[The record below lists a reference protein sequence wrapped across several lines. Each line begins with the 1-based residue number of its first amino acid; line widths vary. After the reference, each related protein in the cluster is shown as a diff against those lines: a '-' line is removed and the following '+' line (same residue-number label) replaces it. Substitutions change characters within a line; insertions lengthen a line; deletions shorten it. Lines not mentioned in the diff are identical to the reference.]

1 MIRDHFR
8 VLKVDL
14 STGRGKIEEIEG
26 RNTCAGGSGLAAL
39 LFSRMGFSD
48 RSWEDPE
55 QPLIFAIGPLTGYF
69 PLMSKV
75 VCAFKSPY
83 HDQYAESHGGGRSA
97 LSMRFADLDALVITG
112 KAKRP
117 SCLVVGSRKLEV
129 KDVHYLWGKS
139 VQRTGQMLRRMAGGS
154 GHRSILRI
162 GPAGENGSAMACINV
177 DTYRH
182 FGRLGGGAVMGA
194 KNLKAI
200 VIVGDESFDLPA
212 GKDYTPLFQK
222 IYGQLTGTK
231 MMDKYH
237 NLGTPINVAVLNGI
251 KAMPCRNLQ
260 RTSDENISG
269 ITGETFAERT
279 LLRNTACSGCPVG
292 CIHLG
297 FVREKFSEP
306 NQYLYRQV
314 TYDHEPIA
322 TMGAMLSVLDA
333 FQVLTLLEIA
343 EKEGLDVM
351 SAGVALA
358 WATEAFEKGLLS
370 EKETLIPLKFGDA
383 GAYAQAVKHLGAG
396 TNDFYR
402 LLGQGTLKA
411 AQQYGGQDF
420 ACVLGQEMAGY
431 ATGEVF
437 FISQALGL
445 RHSHLDAGGYS
456 YDQKQKGKDPHVDQ
470 RMAAVPANFDQK
482 QQGKDAVHAVEFL
495 VQDEKARVLLTSMV
509 SCLFAREVYKEA
521 ALADCLSAVG
531 YRNLAE
537 NLDSVAQR
545 VQRIRWQMRM
555 KTGFDPGSVKIPE
568 RFNQVVTWK
577 GPMDTSYLNSLQK
590 TYAERIREMAK
601 LGESES
607 TITST
612 K

>member
-14 STGRGKIEEIEG
+14 STGRGQIEEIDG
-26 RNTCAGGSGLAAL
+26 RDLYAGGSGLAAL
-39 LFSRMGFSD
+39 LFHKYARPD
-48 RSWEDPE
+48 KSWEDPK
-55 QPLIFAIGPLTGYF
+55 QPLIFTIGPLTGYF

-97 LSMRFADLDALVITG
+97 LSMRFADLDALVITE

-139 VQRTGQMLRRMAGGS
+139 VQRTGQMLRRMVGGP

-162 GPAGENGSAMACINV
+162 GRAGENRSAMACINV

-200 VIVGDESFDLPA
+200 VIVGDESFELPA
-212 GKDYTPLFQK
+212 GKEYALLFQK
-222 IYGQLTGTK
+222 IYEQLTETS

-260 RTSDENISG
+260 RTSDEGISG
-269 ITGETFAERT
+269 ITGETFADRT
-279 LLRNTACSGCPVG
+279 LLRNTACAGCPVG

-314 TYDHEPIA
+314 SYDHEPIFA
-322 TMGAMLSVLDA
+322 MGAMLSVLDA
-333 FQVLTLLEIA
+333 FQVLTLLELS

-358 WATEAFEKGLLS
+358 WATEAFEKGLIT
-370 EKETLIPLKFGDA
+370 EKETLIPLKFGNA
-383 GAYAQAVKHLGAG
+383 GAYAQALKHLGTG
-396 TNDFYR
+396 TNDFYQ

-411 AQQYGGQDF
+411 AEHYGGTDF
-420 ACVLGQEMAGY
+420 ACVLGQEMGGY

-456 YDQKQKGKDPHVDQ
+456 YDQKQKGKDV
-470 RMAAVPANFDQK
+470 A
-482 QQGKDAVHAVEFL
+482 HAVEFL
-495 VQDEKARVLLTSMV
+495 IQDEKARVFLTSMV

-521 ALADCLSAVG
+521 VLADCLRAVG

-537 NLDSVAQR
+537 DLDSVSRR
-545 VQRIRWQMRM
+545 VQNMRWQIRM

-568 RFNQVVTWK
+568 RFKQVVTWK
-577 GPMDTSYLNSLQK
+577 GAMDTNYLDSLQK
-590 TYAERIREMAK
+590 TYAQKIREMEK
-601 LGESES
+601 SEESCASPTE
-607 TITST
+607 
-612 K
+612 

>member
-1 MIRDHFR
+1 
-8 VLKVDL
+8 
-14 STGRGKIEEIEG
+14 
-26 RNTCAGGSGLAAL
+26 
-39 LFSRMGFSD
+39 
-48 RSWEDPE
+48 
-55 QPLIFAIGPLTGYF
+55 
-69 PLMSKV
+69 
-75 VCAFKSPY
+75 
-83 HDQYAESHGGGRSA
+83 
-97 LSMRFADLDALVITG
+97 MRFADLDALVITG

-117 SCLVVGSRKLEV
+117 SCVVVGSRTLEV

-139 VQRTGQMLRRMAGGS
+139 VQRTGQMLRGMAGGS

-162 GPAGENGSAMACINV
+162 GPAGENRSAMACINV

-182 FGRLGGGAVMGA
+182 FGRLGGGGVMGA

-200 VIVGDESFDLPA
+200 VIMGDESFDLPP
-212 GKDYTPLFQK
+212 GKEYAQLFQK
-222 IYGQLTGTK
+222 IYGQLTTTS

-297 FVREKFSEP
+297 FLREKFAEP
-306 NQYLYRQV
+306 HQYLYRQV

-333 FQVLTLLEIA
+333 SQVLTLLEIA
-343 EKEGLDVM
+343 EKVGLDVM

-370 EKETLIPLKFGDA
+370 EKETLVPLKFGDA
-383 GAYAQAVKHLGAG
+383 GAYGQAVKHLGEGA
-396 TNDFYR
+396 NDFYR
-402 LLGQGTLKA
+402 LLGQGTFKA
-411 AQQYGGQDF
+411 AEHYGGADF

-437 FISQALGL
+437 FVSQALGL

-456 YDQKQKGKDPHVDQ
+456 FDQKQKGKDVAQ
-470 RMAAVPANFDQK
+470 
-482 QQGKDAVHAVEFL
+482 AVEFL
-495 VQDEKARVLLTSMV
+495 VQDEKARVFLTSMV
-509 SCLFAREVYKEA
+509 SCLFAREVYKESV
-521 ALADCLSAVG
+521 LADCLNAVG
-531 YRNLAE
+531 YKNLAE
-537 NLDSVAQR
+537 NVDSVARR
-545 VQRIRWQMRM
+545 VQNMRWQLRM
-555 KTGFDPGSVKIPE
+555 KTGYDPASVTIPK
-568 RFNQVVTWK
+568 RFTEVVTWK
-577 GPMDTSYLNSLQK
+577 GPMDTNYLDSLQK
-590 TYAERIREMAK
+590 TYDQRIREMGKAE
-601 LGESES
+601 ESG
-607 TITST
+607 TPGRD
-612 K
+612 

>member
-14 STGRGKIEEIEG
+14 STRRGQIEEIEG
-26 RNTCAGGSGLAAL
+26 RDTCAGGSGLATL
-39 LFSRMGFSD
+39 LFSRMGFPD

-83 HDQYAESHGGGRSA
+83 HDQFAESHGGGRSA
-97 LSMRFADLDALVITG
+97 VSMRFADLDALVITG

-117 SCLVVGSRKLEV
+117 SCLMVGSRTLEV

-139 VQRTGQMLRRMAGGS
+139 VQRTGQMLRRIAGGS

-162 GPAGENGSAMACINV
+162 GPAGENQSAMACVNV

-194 KNLKAI
+194 KKLKAI
-200 VIVGDESFDLPA
+200 VIVGDESFELPA
-212 GKDYTPLFQK
+212 GKEYASLFQK
-222 IYGQLTGTK
+222 IYGQLTETS

-237 NLGTPINVAVLNGI
+237 NLGTPVNVAVLNGI
-251 KAMPCRNLQ
+251 QALPSRNLQ
-260 RTSDENISG
+260 NTSDPAISG
-269 ITGETFAERT
+269 IMGETFADRT
-279 LLRNTACSGCPVG
+279 LLRNTACAGCPVG

-314 TYDHEPIA
+314 SYDHEPIFA
-322 TMGAMLSVLDA
+322 MGSMLGVLDA
-333 FQVLTLLEIA
+333 FQVLTLLEVA
-343 EKEGLDVM
+343 EKAGLDVM

-358 WATEAFEKGLLS
+358 WATEAFEKGLIS
-370 EKETLIPLKFGDA
+370 EKETLTSLKFGDA
-383 GAYAQAVKHLGAG
+383 GAYAQAVKHLGTGA
-396 TNDFYR
+396 NDFYR
-402 LLGQGTLKA
+402 VLGQGTLKA
-411 AQQYGGQDF
+411 AQQYGGQEF

-437 FISQALGL
+437 FVSQALGL

-456 YDQKQKGKDPHVDQ
+456 YDQKQKGKDV
-470 RMAAVPANFDQK
+470 A
-482 QQGKDAVHAVEFL
+482 HAVEFL
-495 VQDEKARVLLTSMV
+495 VQDEKARVFLTSMV

-521 ALADCLSAVG
+521 VLANCLNAVG

-537 NLDSVAQR
+537 NVDSVAQR
-545 VQRIRWQMRM
+545 VQKMRWQMRM
-555 KTGFDPGSVKIPE
+555 KTGFDPESVKIPE
-568 RFNQVVTWK
+568 RFKQVVTWK
-577 GPMDTSYLNSLQK
+577 GPMDTDYLDSLQK
-590 TYAERIREMAK
+590 TYAKKIREIAK
-601 LGESES
+601 SDESS
-607 TITST
+607 SA
-612 K
+612 